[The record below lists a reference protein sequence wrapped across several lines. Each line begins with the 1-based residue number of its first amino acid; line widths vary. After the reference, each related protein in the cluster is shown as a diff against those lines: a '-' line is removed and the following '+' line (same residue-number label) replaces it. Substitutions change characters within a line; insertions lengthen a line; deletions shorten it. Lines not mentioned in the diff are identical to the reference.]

1 VPLSPYAV
9 SKLCGENYARAF
21 TDVYGLETVALRYFN
36 IFGPRQ
42 DPQSE
47 YAAVIPRFVLSA
59 LRGQAPTI
67 FGDGCQSRDF
77 TYVANA
83 VEANLLACHAPRAAG
98 RAMNVGTGERHS
110 LRELWATVTEL
121 VGRDI
126 EPLLAPPRA
135 GDVLHSMADIRLA
148 REFLDYKPSIGF
160 REGLERTV
168 AYFSAR
174 YSAESAA
181 GASLPLYLKA

>member
-1 VPLSPYAV
+1 
-9 SKLCGENYARAF
+9 
-21 TDVYGLETVALRYFN
+21 N

-47 YAAVIPRFVLSA
+47 YAAVIPRFILAA
-59 LRGQAPTI
+59 LRDQAPTI
-67 FGDGCQSRDF
+67 YGDGSQSRDF

-110 LRELWATVTEL
+110 LLELWRTITGL
-121 VGRDI
+121 VGREL
-126 EPLLAPPRA
+126 EPVMAPPRA
-135 GDVLHSMADIRLA
+135 GDVLHSMANIQLA
-148 REFLDYKPSIGF
+148 NDLLDYNPVIGF

-174 YSAESAA
+174 YSALEVVKDQRS
-181 GASLPLYLKA
+181 